1 MYEYF
6 TGAKIRTR
14 TSSENYFH
22 AVSSL
27 LKVDRRKYGGYLVHL
42 SVVIL
47 AIGIIGSSGLQTHKE
62 INMPINSTT
71 TIGEYTLEYTGSA
84 TIEKADHTILASQ
97 IVVSR
102 DNRASTREMLP
113 QTIYYDNF
121 ETQPTSR
128 VAIIPFMKEDLYIFQ
143 SGVDANSATF
153 AIFIN
158 PLVNLVWVGSSLMI
172 VALMIIFWPASDKRK
187 YETDSRS
194 S

>member
-1 MYEYF
+1 M
-6 TGAKIRTR
+6 
-14 TSSENYFH
+14 
-22 AVSSL
+22 
-27 LKVDRRKYGGYLVHL
+27 
-42 SVVIL
+42 
-47 AIGIIGSSGLQTHKE
+47 
-62 INMPINSTT
+62 
-71 TIGEYTLEYTGSA
+71 EYTGSA

-102 DNRASTREMLP
+102 ENRETTREMLP

-128 VAIIPFMKEDLYIFQ
+128 VAIIPFIKEDLYIFQ

-172 VALMIIFWPASDKRK
+172 LALTIIFWPVSDNRK
-187 YETDSRS
+187 YKTDSRS